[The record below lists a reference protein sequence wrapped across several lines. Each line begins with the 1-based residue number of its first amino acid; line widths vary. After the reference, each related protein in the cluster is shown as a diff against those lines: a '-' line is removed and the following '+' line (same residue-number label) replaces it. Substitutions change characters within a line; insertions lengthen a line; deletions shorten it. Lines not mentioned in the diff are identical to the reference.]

1 MLSAAKHLK
10 ARTLLTLAVS
20 GAILSACS
28 NLPFGLSGMSYVD
41 AEERLNELVEGGLRA
56 GLRDEEVPA
65 EPTRWD
71 EICTDSNLAPT
82 GDVYPTRTFHF
93 PLELL
98 GAHKVGFVDR
108 VADFWKAQ
116 GLTLDPDNEPEGII
130 GMFATSSEGFALEAF
145 VNERTGM
152 VLVTGS
158 GPCVEKVQSGQRLEG

>member
-1 MLSAAKHLK
+1 
-10 ARTLLTLAVS
+10 
-20 GAILSACS
+20 
-28 NLPFGLSGMSYVD
+28 MSYAD

-56 GLRDEEVPA
+56 GLRGGEIPA
-65 EPTRWD
+65 DPTLWD

-98 GAHKVGFVDR
+98 GADKRGFVDR
-108 VADFWKAQ
+108 VAEFWEAH
-116 GLTLDPDNEPEGII
+116 GMTLDPNNDMEGII
-130 GMFATSSEGFALEAF
+130 GMFATDAEGFALEAF

-152 VLVTGS
+152 TLVAGS